1 MGTLILLCSEKM
13 ATMSRVAFKIAFSGS
28 VQRIPARGLSTTT
41 ICNGGGGG
49 ENFKDLPF
57 PTRIRKLLG
66 GVIDESRWSY
76 NYWNAGGT
84 VGREHQQAILGNE
97 DMWLI
102 APQHLNKVGNSK
114 ENPNIVPSFEEY
126 RVMGCKC
133 SDDESN
139 VKWMWIH
146 EGEPRRCYCGYWFQL
161 ENQNNMP
168 DIGYPGSHDFF
179 SSQTQEIL
187 KLTEQDFEI
196 MDDES
201 EKKFRKLQADLQVGV
216 RMLED
221 PDKLYEDTLKEMGLD
236 KNKKLSDAEL
246 KAVYAKMMPGAPEI
260 KLDSLVAEAAE
271 VGQNQIPGKL

>member
-1 MGTLILLCSEKM
+1 
-13 ATMSRVAFKIAFSGS
+13 
-28 VQRIPARGLSTTT
+28 
-41 ICNGGGGG
+41 
-49 ENFKDLPF
+49 
-57 PTRIRKLLG
+57 
-66 GVIDESRWSY
+66 
-76 NYWNAGGT
+76 
-84 VGREHQQAILGNE
+84 
-97 DMWLI
+97 MWLI

-126 RVMGCKC
+126 RIMGCKC
-133 SDDESN
+133 SDDESS

-146 EGEPRRCYCGYWFQL
+146 EGEPRRCFCGYWFQL
-161 ENQNNMP
+161 ENQNNFP
-168 DIGYPGSHDFF
+168 EIAYPGSHEFF
-179 SSQTQEIL
+179 STQTQEIL